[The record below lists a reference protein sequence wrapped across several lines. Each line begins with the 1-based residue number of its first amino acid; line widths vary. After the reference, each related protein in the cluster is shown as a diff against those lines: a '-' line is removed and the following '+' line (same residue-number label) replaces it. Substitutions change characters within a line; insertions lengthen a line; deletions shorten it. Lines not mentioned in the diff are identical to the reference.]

1 MARKRP
7 ADNRH
12 NDRSELT
19 PVRRP
24 SSRQRPVT
32 SRIFRFGP
40 RSVEQVVST
49 TSTEERL
56 HWRELPLRTKAGLT
70 WILIV
75 LIMGVCGTLVTPF
88 DPLGIAL
95 TSPNASPH
103 WPHIMGA
110 DELGRDILSR
120 VMYGARISALVAV
133 LAPIMALVVGGLIGM
148 IAASV
153 SRLRRKQWID
163 DALMRIMDIQF
174 AFPAVILAI
183 VFATVFGP
191 SLLTLLTI
199 LAIVYSPILARFVRA
214 AVRDQLAEDYVAAQK
229 VLGSSQTRILFRHVL
244 INIATPVLVFFT
256 LVAADAVVLEASI
269 SFLGAGVR
277 PPTPSW
283 GNMIRDGQRQ
293 LLAGTWWYTT
303 FPGLAIFL
311 TVVSLNTIAESL
323 ADKLGGRRHL
333 LGQS

>member
-1 MARKRP
+1 MI
-7 ADNRH
+7 
-12 NDRSELT
+12 
-19 PVRRP
+19 V
-24 SSRQRPVT
+24 
-32 SRIFRFGP
+32 RFGP
-40 RSVEQVVST
+40 RSVERAVASVQDNRF
-49 TSTEERL
+49 RL
-56 HWRELPLRTKAGLT
+56 GSLPLRAKVGVA
-70 WILIV
+70 WIVIV
-75 LIMGVCGTLVTPF
+75 LIMGIGGTLITPF
-88 DPLGIAL
+88 DPLGIGFA
-95 TSPNASPH
+95 SPNSGPQ

-120 VMYGARISALVAV
+120 IMYGARISSLVAV
-133 LAPIMALVVGGLIGM
+133 LAPAMALMVGGMVGM
-148 IAASV
+148 VAASAT
-153 SRLRRKQWID
+153 RARRQRWID
-163 DALMRIMDIQF
+163 DLLMRIMDIQF

-191 SLLTLLTI
+191 SLLTLLVI
-199 LAIVYSPILARFVRA
+199 LAIIYSPILARFVRA
-214 AVRDQLAEDYVAAQK
+214 AVREQLFEDYVSAQK
-229 VLGSSQTRILFRHVL
+229 AMGSSHRRILFRHVL
-244 INIATPVLVFFT
+244 INIGTPVLVFIT

-303 FPGLAIFL
+303 FPGVAIFL